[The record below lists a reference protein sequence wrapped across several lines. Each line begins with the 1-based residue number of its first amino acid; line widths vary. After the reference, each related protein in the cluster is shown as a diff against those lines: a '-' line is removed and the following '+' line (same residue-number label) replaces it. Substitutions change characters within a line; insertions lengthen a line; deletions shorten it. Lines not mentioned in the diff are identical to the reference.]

1 MQRTLSCTGHHGCS
15 LFPHPRKP
23 ANPCWAAIHSRGLV
37 LNTVA
42 PRTTSW
48 LRRYDAMSHAAA
60 GEVIGAYSTSFS
72 LASRLL
78 PARERRDIR
87 NLYAVVRIAD
97 EIVDG
102 TAREAGADDIEKL
115 LDDYERQVLAAPG
128 TRFHTDPVLHAYAVT
143 ARRCGFSREHIE
155 AFFASMRRDL
165 RQTRY
170 SEAELD
176 RYVYGSAEVI
186 GLLCL
191 DVFLAD
197 REVAPAQRTEMEDG
211 ARRLGAAF
219 QKVNFLRDLSE
230 DTEDLG
236 RSYFQSFGRI
246 DDKAKSAIVAEIRAD
261 LAAAQHAIGL
271 LPVAVRAAV
280 LAAAKLFGELT
291 DMIDAMPASTLHT
304 TRVSVPAHRKA
315 LLTVQAAAQAAGS
328 RKP

>member
-1 MQRTLSCTGHHGCS
+1 M
-15 LFPHPRKP
+15 
-23 ANPCWAAIHSRGLV
+23 RGLG

-48 LRRYDAMSHAAA
+48 LRRYDEMSHAAA

-87 NLYAVVRIAD
+87 TLYAVVRIAD

-102 TAREAGADDIEKL
+102 TARQAGVDNVRVMLDEYEK
-115 LDDYERQVLAAPG
+115 QVLAAPHEC
-128 TRFHTDPVLHAYAVT
+128 FHTDPILHAYALT
-143 ARRCGFSREHIE
+143 ARRCGFNDEHIE

-165 RQTRY
+165 VLTRY
-170 SEAELD
+170 SQVELD
-176 RYVYGSAEVI
+176 SYVYGSAEVI

-197 REVAPAQRTEMEDG
+197 RQVTPDQRAQMEDG

-219 QKVNFLRDLSE
+219 QKVNFLRDLAE
-230 DTEDLG
+230 DTHDLG

-246 DDKAKSAIVAEIRAD
+246 DDAAKTAIVAEIRSD
-261 LAAAQHAIGL
+261 LAAASDAIGM
-271 LPVAVRAAV
+271 LPVTVRAAV
-280 LAAAKLFGELT
+280 LAAANLFAELT
-291 DMIDAMPASTLHT
+291 DMLDAMPASELTT

-315 LLTVQAAAQAAGS
+315 LLTVQAAAQAAG
-328 RKP
+328 RRWR

>member
-1 MQRTLSCTGHHGCS
+1 MM
-15 LFPHPRKP
+15 
-23 ANPCWAAIHSRGLV
+23 RGLG

-48 LRRYDAMSHAAA
+48 LRRYDEMSHAAA
-60 GEVIGAYSTSFS
+60 GEVIGEYSTSFS

-78 PARERRDIR
+78 PARERRNIR

-102 TAREAGADDIEKL
+102 TARQAGVDNVRDMLNEYEK
-115 LDDYERQVLAAPG
+115 QVLAAP
-128 TRFHTDPVLHAYAVT
+128 RECFHTDPILHAYALT
-143 ARRCGFSREHIE
+143 ARSCDFNDEHIE

-165 RQTRY
+165 DTTRY
-170 SEAELD
+170 SQAELD
-176 RYVYGSAEVI
+176 SYVYGSAEVI

-197 REVAPAQRTEMEDG
+197 RTVTPGQRAQMEDG

-219 QKVNFLRDLSE
+219 QKVNFLRDLAE
-230 DTEDLG
+230 DTHDLG

-246 DDKAKSAIVAEIRAD
+246 DDAAKAAIVAEIRSD
-261 LAAAQHAIGL
+261 LAAASDAIGM

-280 LAAAKLFGELT
+280 LAAANLFAELT
-291 DMIDAMPASTLHT
+291 DMLDAMPARELTT

-315 LLTVQAAAQAAGS
+315 LLTVQAAAQAAG
-328 RKP
+328 RRWR